1 MSSTVRIKDQWKEQR
16 LFEQRA
22 LIAGVFIGIA
32 ACVLIARLVVL
43 QIARHDYYTDLSQ
56 GNRVRIEPLP
66 APRGLIL
73 DRGGTV
79 LVENRPAYQLE
90 LVREEV
96 SDLDDTLQRLAQLGL
111 IPAGE
116 LGEARKMVMS
126 RRGFEGV
133 PIRLRLSDEEIA
145 TFAVHRFEFP
155 GVDIRTRLA
164 RAYPYGELAVHAL
177 GYVGAISEQ
186 DLGKIDRSKYAGTTL
201 IGKLG
206 VESAYE
212 TDLHGRNGAREIL
225 VNAQGRSVQRQGAYV
240 PNLKTTPPVA
250 GRDLVLAMDLR
261 VQQTAETA
269 LGPQR
274 GAIVAIDPNNGDVL
288 ALVSRPGFDPN
299 TFGRGI
305 TRTEYRGLIENI
317 DRPLFNRALRGT
329 YPPGSTVKPM
339 VAMAGLAFQVETPA
353 DRVYCRGF
361 FMLPGSRHRFR
372 DWKPAGHGSVAMADA
387 IAQSCDVYFYSL
399 ADKIGPTRLAEYL
412 SHFGFGAPTGIDIGG
427 EKNGLLPSPKWKKG
441 AFKRPADQV
450 WFPGETVIF
459 GIGQG
464 YLLATPMQ
472 LAHATAILA
481 SRGKSYKPRLVKGM
495 RDSESGKVESIAP
508 TLLEE
513 ISAVDKDHWQVAVDG
528 MVGVTTR
535 GTARASAAGAPYV
548 IAGKTGTAQVFTVGQ
563 NEKYNEK
570 EIDERL
576 RDHAWFIA
584 FAPAEAPKIAVAV
597 LVENGRSGSGVA
609 APIARKV
616 IDSFLL
622 PPAPPVPATAATP
635 AAPAVGT
642 AAAAAVPA
650 RASGGTT

>member
-22 LIAGVFIGIA
+22 LIAGAFIGIA
-32 ACVLIARLVVL
+32 ACILIARLVVL

-73 DRGGTV
+73 DRSGTV

-96 SDLDDTLQRLAQLGL
+96 PDLEDTLQRLAQLGL
-111 IPAGE
+111 IPSGE
-116 LGEARKMVMS
+116 LDEARKMVKS

-212 TDLHGRNGAREIL
+212 TELHGRNGSREIL

-240 PNLKTTPPVA
+240 PNLKTTPPLA
-250 GRDLVLAMDLR
+250 GRDLVLAMDLH
-261 VQQTAETA
+261 VQQVAEEA
-269 LGPQR
+269 LGAQR
-274 GAIVAIDPNNGDVL
+274 GAIVALDPNNGDVL

-305 TRTEYRGLIENI
+305 TRTEYRGLTENI

-329 YPPGSTVKPM
+329 YPPGSTIKPM
-339 VAMAGLAFQVETPA
+339 VAMAGLAYQVETPS

-361 FMLPGSRHRFR
+361 FTLPGSRHRFR
-372 DWKPAGHGSVAMADA
+372 DWKPAGHGSVAMSDA
-387 IAQSCDVYFYSL
+387 IAQSCDVYFYAL

-412 SHFGFGAPTGIDIGG
+412 SHFGFGAATGLDIGG
-427 EKNGLLPSPKWKKG
+427 EKTGLLPSPKWKKG

-472 LAHATAILA
+472 LAHATSVVA

-495 RDSESGKVESIAP
+495 RDAETGKVEAIAP
-508 TLLEE
+508 KLIEE
-513 ISAVDKDHWQVAVDG
+513 VSAVDKDHWQVAVDG

-616 IDSFLL
+616 MDAFLL
-622 PPAPPVPATAATP
+622 PPPPPAPATTP
-635 AAPAVGT
+635 
-642 AAAAAVPA
+642 
-650 RASGGTT
+650 GGTS